1 MNDTYF
7 DEFVGLLERIF
18 SYAYKKEYSLDA
30 VEKEIS
36 RSSIFQLAE
45 KKKGVII
52 PFVDDYT
59 IINKIF
65 GEAPNDLADI
75 PTYKECAWA
84 AESYC
89 HIQKETQLTFE
100 AIFLYIPIKK
110 MYEYFPV
117 YHEMDFFQIVNEFSR
132 LYFKTSVLSL
142 LIDKRD
148 IFLKYISQEIGM
160 SYASIFSYKKR
171 RRDIK
176 KMSAESACK
185 LANIFDVRIETL
197 LEFFI

>member
-18 SYAYKKEYSLDA
+18 SYAHKKEYSLGV

-36 RSSIFQLAE
+36 RSSLFHLAE
-45 KKKGVII
+45 KKNGVII

-59 IINKIF
+59 LINKIF
-65 GEAPNDLADI
+65 GESPDDLANL

-100 AIFLYIPIKK
+100 AIFLYIPIQK

-117 YHEMDFFQIVNEFSR
+117 YHEMDFFHIVNEFSR
-132 LYFKTSVLSL
+132 LFFKTSTLSL
-142 LIDKRD
+142 LIDKRE
-148 IFLKYISQEIGM
+148 ISMKYISRETGM

-176 KMSAESACK
+176 KMSAEAACK

>member
-1 MNDTYF
+1 MNETYF
-7 DEFVGLLERIF
+7 NECIELLECIF
-18 SYAYKKEYSLDA
+18 SFAHQEEYSLSV
-30 VEKEIS
+30 VEKRVSKSTFFQMAEKRKGVLLPYVNI
-36 RSSIFQLAE
+36 SSIVCE
-45 KKKGVII
+45 
-52 PFVDDYT
+52 
-59 IINKIF
+59 IF
-65 GEAPNDLADI
+65 GESADELENL

-100 AIFLYIPIKK
+100 AIFLYIPIQK

-117 YHEMDFFQIVNEFSR
+117 YHEMDFIHIVDI
-132 LYFKTSVLSL
+132 FKILFKKQSVLEN
-142 LIDKRD
+142 LIKKRH
-148 IFLKYISQEIGM
+148 INIGYLSNETGL

-176 KMSAESACK
+176 KMSAEAACK

-197 LEFFI
+197 LEFFN

>member
-7 DEFVGLLERIF
+7 DEIVGVLEQIL
-18 SYAYKKEYSLDA
+18 SYAYAKGFSLDL

-36 RSSIFQLAE
+36 KSSFFQLAE
-45 KKKGVII
+45 KRKDNII
-52 PFVDDYT
+52 PFVDE
-59 IINKIF
+59 IKLISKIF
-65 GEAPNDLADI
+65 GETPSDLVEI
-75 PTYKECAWA
+75 PTYRECAWA

-89 HIQKETQLTFE
+89 HIQKETRLTFE

-110 MYEYFPV
+110 MYEYFPL
-117 YHEMDFFQIVNEFSR
+117 YHEMDFFHIVNEFSR
-132 LYFKTSVLSL
+132 LFFKTSVLSL

-148 IFLKYISQEIGM
+148 ISIKYISKEAGI

-176 KMSAESACK
+176 KMSAEAACV
-185 LANIFDVRIETL
+185 LANIFDVRIETI